1 MKCEASNYTVHVTL
15 RDGSVFST
23 WIQYLEQEGEPGS
36 AAEHLDCWV
45 HDVHVLTCSWQ
56 VGREAPRDVQYHLY
70 LENAP
75 GHGPRLIAKRAL
87 GYRSTEQRW
96 PCPQYTANDQGTYVQ
111 CRFGNI
117 SGFASTQYRLLV
129 NGTSKDSR
137 IRCSELVTPLS
148 YIEKLTA
155 PNMTGSCNE
164 SDSIMEWK
172 MSSHLNTNFN
182 YELEIQ
188 KGTDAPYIQKVSV
201 PCPGRPEHR
210 EGDEPRVS
218 ELALPSPQSQ
228 TLLPTEVWK
237 TSFVLSSP
245 RVYTARIRALVS
257 DLPPGQWSAPQRFV
271 LVLAVR
277 RPQDPRRL
285 QCCPFPLRHCGP
297 RRSRL
302 GLRPTCR
309 NFSSRRCSV
318 QHKLFPPIPRTKNP
332 LSDDTQDEKMINWEG
347 SRAGQEECPVAD
359 VQVLGET

>member
-1 MKCEASNYTVHVTL
+1 M
-15 RDGSVFST
+15 FST
-23 WIQYLEQEGEPGS
+23 WIQYPEQEGEPGS
-36 AAEHLDCWV
+36 AAQHLECWV

-70 LENAP
+70 LENVN
-75 GHGPRLIAKRAL
+75 
-87 GYRSTEQRW
+87 TEQRW
-96 PCPQYTANDQGTYVQ
+96 QCPQYTANDQGTHVQ

-148 YIEKLTA
+148 YIENLSA
-155 PNMTGSCNE
+155 PNMTASCNK

-172 MSSHLNTNFN
+172 MSSHLNTNFK

-188 KGTDAPYIQKVSV
+188 KGTDAPYIQK
-201 PCPGRPEHR
+201 
-210 EGDEPRVS
+210 
-218 ELALPSPQSQ
+218 
-228 TLLPTEVWK
+228 VWK

-271 LVLAVR
+271 CDHEEDARLHFWVIPSVTAVATLLTVGLAV
-277 RPQDPRRL
+277 L
-285 QCCPFPLRHCGP
+285 LWK
-297 RRSRL
+297 
-302 GLRPTCR
+302 
-309 NFSSRRCSV
+309 RCSL
-318 QHKLFPPIPRTKNP
+318 QRKLFPPIPRTKNP
-332 LSDDTQDEKMINWEG
+332 LSDDTQDEKMMNWEG